1 MIIFP
6 YGTPSCVTP
15 WEISHSPK
23 GRFVLLRII
32 CISSD
37 IGIFCSSA
45 GWSFL
50 LLSVTEHAGCP
61 REHWVLVWALAKVCG
76 KCSRG
81 FKWRKQVNYHG
92 IALRPARDNQAHV
105 NPENKASFLPHVI
118 FPLLDVHH
126 TCFLFFRLWLLLLAY
141 NSSALSLSLYDSHER
156 CFCVLARENSCVC
169 ARSVQRDTVV
179 RKSRCPYVA
188 HHDGRFLNMY
198 GCAHRENCK

>member
-1 MIIFP
+1 MVIFP

-45 GWSFL
+45 GRSFL

-61 REHWVLVWALAKVCG
+61 REHWVHVWALAKVCG

-118 FPLLDVHH
+118 FPFARCPSHV
-126 TCFLFFRLWLLLLAY
+126 FSLF
-141 NSSALSLSLYDSHER
+141 SSVA
-156 CFCVLARENSCVC
+156 A
-169 ARSVQRDTVV
+169 AASVQQQ
-179 RKSRCPYVA
+179 
-188 HHDGRFLNMY
+188 RFKLIPL
-198 GCAHRENCK
+198 